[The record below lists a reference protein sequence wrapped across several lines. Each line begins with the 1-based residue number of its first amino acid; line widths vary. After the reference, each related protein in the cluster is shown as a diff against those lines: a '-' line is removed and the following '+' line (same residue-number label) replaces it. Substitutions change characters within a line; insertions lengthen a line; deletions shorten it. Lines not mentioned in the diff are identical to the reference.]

1 MNETLKVSL
10 KNRRGELKRCP
21 DCKKKPEFATWSDG
35 RMEIRCT
42 ECSEPI
48 LTNRPYSV
56 FHYPK
61 TEKDFHRVM
70 DLAIISWNNACTYIS
85 NISKAMKR
93 AKSAS

>member
-10 KNRRGELKRCP
+10 KNRRGELKKCP
-21 DCKKKPEFATWSDG
+21 HCKKKPEFATWSDG
-35 RMEIRCT
+35 RMEINCT
-42 ECSEPI
+42 ECTEN
-48 LTNRPYSV
+48 LCSV

-85 NISKAMKR
+85 KFMKI